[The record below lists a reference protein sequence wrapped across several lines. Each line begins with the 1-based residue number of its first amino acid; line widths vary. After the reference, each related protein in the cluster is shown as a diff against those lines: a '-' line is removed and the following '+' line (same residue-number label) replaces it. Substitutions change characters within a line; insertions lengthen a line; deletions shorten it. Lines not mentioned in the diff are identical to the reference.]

1 MTRSKVE
8 AVEGR
13 LALVSVP
20 AISSLFTAGPNVRD
34 VQALKG
40 IRHVQ
45 FDCAMTT
52 SVAGS
57 GADLLAAA
65 AIAPS
70 PATPSRTI
78 LITWRLHGTGLTHL
92 VAFPRLLLTCS
103 PGRVM
108 ANSSDPA
115 RRRWSDL
122 AVLGLVRAGT
132 ASLRQSFAVL
142 LAPLGDNA
150 QAAFARLFDNGYHP
164 NASEEH
170 TRRLEG
176 ISVRNLS
183 VRYGDRY
190 AFESLTGNFAPASL
204 TAVVGPNGAG
214 KSSLLKA
221 LAGILRPAAG
231 EVTCAA
237 VERHRLAYLP
247 QRDELDRGFP
257 ITVAEL
263 VALGD
268 WRNFGALRK
277 PPRRL
282 AASVYEAIAAV
293 GLSSLAD
300 QQISELSVGQFQR
313 ALFARLLL
321 QDTDVILLD
330 EPFASLDENTTQDLL
345 PILQR
350 WRTEGRTVVAVLHD
364 LDQVRRY
371 FPSTLLLARSPIAW
385 GETSVSLSVDNL
397 ARAKQALNPPES
409 AHIGLVA

>member
-1 MTRSKVE
+1 
-8 AVEGR
+8 
-13 LALVSVP
+13 
-20 AISSLFTAGPNVRD
+20 
-34 VQALKG
+34 
-40 IRHVQ
+40 
-45 FDCAMTT
+45 
-52 SVAGS
+52 
-57 GADLLAAA
+57 
-65 AIAPS
+65 
-70 PATPSRTI
+70 
-78 LITWRLHGTGLTHL
+78 
-92 VAFPRLLLTCS
+92 
-103 PGRVM
+103 M

-115 RRRWSDL
+115 RRRWS
-122 AVLGLVRAGT
+122 AFVLGLMRAGT
-132 ASLRQSFAVL
+132 ALLRQSFAVL
-142 LAPLGDNA
+142 LAALVDNA
-150 QAAFARLFDNGYHP
+150 QAAFVRLFDSGYDP
-164 NASEEH
+164 SASEEH
-170 TRRLEG
+170 TCLLEG

-190 AFESLTGNFAPASL
+190 ALESLTGEFGPASL

-221 LAGILRPAAG
+221 LAGILRPATG
-231 EVTCAA
+231 EVICAA

-268 WRNFGALRK
+268 WRNFGAVRE

-282 AASVYEAIAAV
+282 AASVDEALAAV
-293 GLSSLAD
+293 GLASVAD
-300 QQISELSVGQFQR
+300 QQIAELSVGQFQR

-321 QDTDVILLD
+321 QDADVILLD
-330 EPFASLDENTTQDLL
+330 EPFGSLDENTTEDLL
-345 PILQR
+345 HILQR

-409 AHIGLVA
+409 AHIGLVT

>member
-1 MTRSKVE
+1 
-8 AVEGR
+8 
-13 LALVSVP
+13 
-20 AISSLFTAGPNVRD
+20 
-34 VQALKG
+34 
-40 IRHVQ
+40 
-45 FDCAMTT
+45 
-52 SVAGS
+52 
-57 GADLLAAA
+57 
-65 AIAPS
+65 
-70 PATPSRTI
+70 
-78 LITWRLHGTGLTHL
+78 
-92 VAFPRLLLTCS
+92 
-103 PGRVM
+103 M

-122 AVLGLVRAGT
+122 TVLGLMRAGT
-132 ASLRQSFAVL
+132 APLTQSFAVS
-142 LAPLGDNA
+142 LAALGHNA
-150 QAAFARLFDNGYHP
+150 QAAFVRLFDNGYHP
-164 NASEEH
+164 NASGEH

-190 AFESLTGNFAPASL
+190 ALESLTGEFGPASL

-221 LAGILRPAAG
+221 LAGILRPAIG
-231 EVTCAA
+231 QVTCAA
-237 VERHRLAYLP
+237 AEWHRLAYLP

-268 WRNFGALRK
+268 WRDFGALRK

-321 QDTDVILLD
+321 QDADVILLD

-350 WRTEGRTVVAVLHD
+350 WRTEGRSVVAVLHD

>member
-1 MTRSKVE
+1 
-8 AVEGR
+8 
-13 LALVSVP
+13 
-20 AISSLFTAGPNVRD
+20 
-34 VQALKG
+34 
-40 IRHVQ
+40 
-45 FDCAMTT
+45 
-52 SVAGS
+52 
-57 GADLLAAA
+57 
-65 AIAPS
+65 
-70 PATPSRTI
+70 
-78 LITWRLHGTGLTHL
+78 
-92 VAFPRLLLTCS
+92 
-103 PGRVM
+103 M
-108 ANSSDPA
+108 ANSSDRA
-115 RRRWSDL
+115 RRRWS
-122 AVLGLVRAGT
+122 AFNVFGVMRAGT
-132 ASLRQSFAVL
+132 APLRQSFAVW
-142 LAPLGDNA
+142 LAALGENA
-150 QAAFARLFDNGYHP
+150 QAAFIRLFDNGYHP

-190 AFESLTGNFAPASL
+190 ALESLTGEFGPASL

-221 LAGILRPAAG
+221 LAGILRPATG
-231 EVTCAA
+231 QVTCAA
-237 VERHRLAYLP
+237 LERHSLAYLP

-268 WRNFGALRK
+268 WRNFGAVRA

-282 AASVYEAIAAV
+282 AASVDEALAAV
-293 GLSSLAD
+293 GLASVAD
-300 QQISELSVGQFQR
+300 QQIAELSVGQFQR

-321 QDTDVILLD
+321 QDADVILLD
-330 EPFASLDENTTQDLL
+330 EPFGSLDENTTEDLL
-345 PILQR
+345 HILQR

>member
-1 MTRSKVE
+1 M
-8 AVEGR
+8 
-13 LALVSVP
+13 
-20 AISSLFTAGPNVRD
+20 
-34 VQALKG
+34 
-40 IRHVQ
+40 
-45 FDCAMTT
+45 
-52 SVAGS
+52 
-57 GADLLAAA
+57 
-65 AIAPS
+65 
-70 PATPSRTI
+70 
-78 LITWRLHGTGLTHL
+78 
-92 VAFPRLLLTCS
+92 
-103 PGRVM
+103 
-108 ANSSDPA
+108 
-115 RRRWSDL
+115 
-122 AVLGLVRAGT
+122 LGLMRAGT
-132 ASLRQSFAVL
+132 APLTQSFAVS
-142 LAPLGDNA
+142 LAALGHNA
-150 QAAFARLFDNGYHP
+150 QAAFVRLFDNGYHP
-164 NASEEH
+164 NASGEH

-183 VRYGDRY
+183 VRYGDKY
-190 AFESLTGNFAPASL
+190 ALESLTGEFGPASL

-221 LAGILRPAAG
+221 LAGILRPAIG
-231 EVTCAA
+231 QVTCAA
-237 VERHRLAYLP
+237 AEWHRLAYLP

-268 WRNFGALRK
+268 WRDFGALRK

-300 QQISELSVGQFQR
+300 QQISELSVGHFQR

-321 QDTDVILLD
+321 QDADVILLD